1 MSVILKLNNVA
12 NFETFPMMPLGTGH
26 FLIHITNQEEWQQEV
41 CIYVHQIAYTD
52 FLHFQDNNSWRNASI
67 KRPLE

>member
-1 MSVILKLNNVA
+1 
-12 NFETFPMMPLGTGH
+12 MMPLGTGH